1 MPHDEQVMTSRV
13 RVTASLLA
21 GLVAGT
27 VVSLVVPVAI
37 AVLLGWDAAALTYI
51 SSAVLIGRR
60 LDAKSTAAVA
70 LREDPGRATMDV
82 ILLGAAVASIG
93 AVVAVIA
100 TAGPGSGVNPEAAV
114 AMALGSLFLS
124 WSLVH
129 VLYAARYARLYYTPP
144 VGGVD
149 FNGDVPPSYNDFA
162 YLAFTIGMTYQV
174 SDTSLRAPVMRRTAL
189 FHALL
194 SYLLG
199 AVIIAATINLV
210 AGLAR

>member
-1 MPHDEQVMTSRV
+1 MAHDEHMSSRV
-13 RVTASLLA
+13 RVTVSLLVGVVA
-21 GLVAGT
+21 GLI
-27 VVSLVVPVAI
+27 LWFVVPAAL
-37 AVLLGWDAAALTYI
+37 AVLLGWDAAALAYVA
-51 SSAVLIGRR
+51 SAVIVGRR
-60 LDAKSTAAVA
+60 LDARTTAEVA

-100 TAGPGSGVNPEAAV
+100 TAGKAGGVNQETAV
-114 AMALGSLFLS
+114 AIAVGSLFLS

-149 FNGDVPPSYNDFA
+149 FNNDVQPSYTDFA

-199 AVIIAATINLV
+199 AVILAATINLV
-210 AGLAR
+210 ASLAK

>member
-1 MPHDEQVMTSRV
+1 MTSSRV
-13 RVTASLLA
+13 RVTVSLLVGVVA
-21 GLVAGT
+21 GLVLWL
-27 VVSLVVPVAI
+27 LVPAAL
-37 AVLLGWDAAALTYI
+37 AVLLGWDAAALAYVG
-51 SSAVLIGRR
+51 SSVIVGRR
-60 LDAKSTAAVA
+60 LDAKATAAVA

-100 TAGPGSGVNPEAAV
+100 TSGPGSAINREAAISIAV
-114 AMALGSLFLS
+114 ASLFLS

-149 FNGDVPPSYNDFA
+149 FNDDVPPSYADFA

-174 SDTSLRAPVMRRTAL
+174 SDTSLRAPTMRRTAL

>member
-1 MPHDEQVMTSRV
+1 MTSSRV
-13 RVTASLLA
+13 RVTVSLLVGVVA
-21 GLVAGT
+21 GLVLWL
-27 VVSLVVPVAI
+27 LVPAAL
-37 AVLLGWDAAALTYI
+37 AVLLGWDAAALAYVG
-51 SSAVLIGRR
+51 SSVIVGRR
-60 LDAKSTAAVA
+60 LDAKATAAVA

-100 TAGPGSGVNPEAAV
+100 TSGPGSAINREAAISIAV
-114 AMALGSLFLS
+114 ASLFLS

-149 FNGDVPPSYNDFA
+149 FNDDVPPSYTDFA

-174 SDTSLRAPVMRRTAL
+174 SDTGISQKRIRHIVLR
-189 FHALL
+189 HAIL
-194 SYLLG
+194 SFVFG
-199 AVIIAATINLV
+199 TTIIAVAINAVANLV
-210 AGLAR
+210 R